1 MAIFS
6 GKTVTLTVNSV
17 DLSNHVASVSWSETA
32 EAIETTAFGDTAV
45 TREVAGFTDGEI
57 SIEFHQ
63 DFAAS
68 SVYATLKGL
77 LGTTTTVTLKPT
89 SASTA
94 ATNPLRS
101 VSCFVSEIPILDV
114 AAGELATNSVSWAFS
129 GPVTESTS

>member
-17 DLSNHVASVSWSETA
+17 DLSDHVASVSWSETA
-32 EAIETTAFGDTAV
+32 EPIETTAFGDTAV
-45 TREVAGFTDGEI
+45 TREVAGLTDGEV

-68 SVYATLKGL
+68 SVYATLKAL
-77 LGTTTTVTLKPT
+77 LGTTTTVTIQPT
-89 SASTA
+89 SESTS
-94 ATNPLRS
+94 ATNPKRS

-114 AAGELATNSVSWAFS
+114 AAGELATNSVTWSFS
-129 GPVTESTS
+129 GTVSEITS